1 MEVFPALLMIFDPW
15 PKVHVYEVLGSRAGW
30 PCWSLVSRRLRVCML
45 GAVLVGYGLWSPRG
59 ESPRGESPRGPLVCV
74 WLTRD
79 LAHGVN
85 AWLV

>member
-1 MEVFPALLMIFDPW
+1 MEVFPALLMVFDPW

-30 PCWSLVSRRLRVCML
+30 PFGSLVSRRLRLCKL
-45 GAVLVGYGLWSPRG
+45 GAVLVGYGPWSPRG
-59 ESPRGESPRGPLVCV
+59 ESPRGQLVCV

>member
-1 MEVFPALLMIFDPW
+1 
-15 PKVHVYEVLGSRAGW
+15 
-30 PCWSLVSRRLRVCML
+30 ML
-45 GAVLVGYGLWSPRG
+45 GAVLVGYGPW
-59 ESPRGESPRGPLVCV
+59 SPRGESPRGPLVCV